1 MGKQGRGEREGL
13 EGIARAG
20 PGTAGLRSAEEKLR
34 QNWWVGVRT
43 TVHCVGSAGTDLS
56 RTLSHF

>member
-13 EGIARAG
+13 EGGAKVRL
-20 PGTAGLRSAEEKLR
+20 GTAGLRSAQEKLR

-43 TVHCVGSAGTDLS
+43 TVYCVGSAGTELG
-56 RTLSHF
+56 